1 MSYGAFLEEIM
12 LRFAPELYLHSRMV
26 AAACRAVCALILEE
40 EPDFF
45 DDMEGIADEAD
56 PAEKR
61 RKILDAAVQYGLLH
75 DAGKVS
81 LLQFF
86 AQTGRQ
92 WLEEEYGW
100 GSPC

>member
-61 RKILDAAVQYGLLH
+61 RRLREKLERLEALI
-75 DAGKVS
+75 
-81 LLQFF
+81 
-86 AQTGRQ
+86 AQK
-92 WLEEEYGW
+92 EECFDEHH
-100 GSPC
+100 CFL